1 MDQTFILVLM
11 QYKHTTIGF
20 STQNHE
26 TIGWVTYTKQS
37 KTSNPEIVISDILFK
52 SVNKNTSNPNI
63 SLELV
68 IHYIQPKMREIY
80 LVNNC
85 LTFLRRQSLRI
96 PNKL

>member
-1 MDQTFILVLM
+1 MVLIPKP
-11 QYKHTTIGF
+11 Y
-20 STQNHE
+20 E

-52 SVNKNTSNPNI
+52 SVNKNTRNPNI

-68 IHYIQPKMREIY
+68 IHYIYSAKDERNY